1 MSKSIKILLFILL
14 LSTQAFAQY
23 ERGLIPIKN
32 YSTKDYN
39 GLEQIFDIT
48 VDSRGVVYAANG
60 MGLLELSGNTWKI
73 YKVNNES
80 NVRAIVID
88 PQGRI
93 FVGAQGEIG
102 YFSIDST
109 KKGILTYHVLY
120 DENDMDFGNIKYMI
134 YHEGKVY
141 FESKNKIF
149 VWDYDTIRTVPIS
162 GQSETVELLGLIHLS
177 GKLLTPV
184 KHKGYYTVGDSLNL
198 YYRKKS
204 EADRMASFAIPFD
217 KQSSLLLHTG
227 LGLRK
232 AREINGHPDFR
243 PFHTGIDSLMIKLKI
258 SSMINLDDHWFA
270 IGTNRGIYILDRKGK
285 LIRILNKSTGLIS
298 NYITSIS
305 MAPDGRLWVGT
316 EEGISVV
323 SIHSPVE
330 YFTEEKCNYEG
341 RILNITRFDKKL
353 FIITNSGLYF
363 MDQNTAPFPEMI
375 STESQAEQ
383 LSLSKF
389 SPYIKEYSKDMKSLQ
404 DTLKRQLVNPCWD
417 LSPFHFKEKDM
428 LLVAT
433 QEYIVGLNKNGN
445 LEKLLQCYPYESYQ
459 SQFDPRRVYIGLD
472 GGLQSVYLSP
482 SGKWIDEGRIP
493 DVNEV
498 VINITEDSQGNLWYS
513 TVQKGVFEIEK
524 PVFEN
529 HKIINPKI
537 HHYSEGL
544 IDGVVVKISKIDGKL
559 VFLSND
565 GVYSFNKQDS
575 TFTLFQAFGKEIN
588 HPKSTIFGLAQ
599 DKFRN
604 LWTIVIDDSTNT
616 TLTSVF
622 YSKLNAEKTYY
633 SQKVFAIENELVND
647 FFPDDKNI
655 TWFGGTYGLSKA
667 DATRFG
673 NQLPEYNTFI
683 TTVLANQ
690 DTAFGGYYFTE
701 KGVSLDQPESF
712 VKTFDYKFNSFT
724 FYFSAASPN
733 DLKKL
738 KYSWYMEGYENEKS
752 WMPWSDKTYKEYTN
766 LYEGD
771 YTFHVR
777 AMDVYG
783 NVSHEATYSFSINP
797 PWYRTIWAFIGYI
810 LFFVTFVWAAIRV
823 STRSLK
829 RIIKEATAEIQQQK
843 DELEE
848 KNRNIIDSIRYAQ
861 RIQEAVIPS
870 EGQFKQV
877 FKDSFILWRPRD
889 IVSGDFYWMM
899 RRDKQVYVTAA
910 DCTGHGVPGAFMS
923 IMGISFLNQI
933 TGLTETQNAA
943 DALNMLRHN
952 VITSLNKEGSVT
964 ATKDGMDIALCIID
978 YEKLRMDYAGAY
990 NPAYIIREGELIE
1003 IKADRMPIGVHER
1016 DNVPFTNKTFD
1027 LKEGDLIY
1035 LFSDGYIDQFG
1046 GPKGK
1051 KFMSKRFKRLLLEIH
1066 TLPMEQQKEKL
1077 WQTILEWRGEIEQ
1090 VDDII
1095 ILGIRI

>member
-1 MSKSIKILLFILL
+1 ML
-14 LSTQAFAQY
+14 
-23 ERGLIPIKN
+23 PVKN
-32 YSTKDYN
+32 FSTKDYN
-39 GLEQIFDIT
+39 GLEQIFDIQ
-48 VDSRGVVYAANG
+48 VDSRGIVYAANG
-60 MGLLELSGNTWKI
+60 MGLLELSGNSWKI

-80 NVRAIVID
+80 NVRAITID

-102 YFSIDST
+102 YFSIDSAQ
-109 KKGILTYHVLY
+109 KGMLTYHVLC
-120 DENDMDFGNIKYMI
+120 DENDVDFGNIKYMA
-134 YHEGKVY
+134 YHDGKVY
-141 FESKNKIF
+141 FESKSKIF
-149 VWDYDTIRTVPIS
+149 IWDYDTLKLMPVPLS
-162 GQSETVELLGLIHLS
+162 SNKDAFELLGLISLS

-184 KHKGYYTVGDSLNL
+184 KFTGYYIVGDSLQL

-204 EADRMASFAIPFD
+204 ESDRMASFAIPFD
-217 KQSSLLLHTG
+217 NQTNLFLHTG
-227 LGLRK
+227 QRLSKVQDL
-232 AREINGHPDFR
+232 NGR
-243 PFHTGIDSLMIKLKI
+243 PRFNTFHTGIDSLLTKLKT

-270 IGTNRGIYILDRKGK
+270 IGTNRGIYVLDKSGK
-285 LIRILNKSTGLIS
+285 LIRILNKNTGLIS
-298 NYITSIS
+298 NYVTSMS

-323 SIHSPVE
+323 SIHSPIE

-341 RILNITRFDKKL
+341 RILNITRFNRKL
-353 FIITNSGLYF
+353 FIITNSGLYHI
-363 MDQNTAPFPEMI
+363 DKNTLPFPEMI
-375 STESQAEQ
+375 STESQAKQ

-389 SPYIKEYSKDMKSLQ
+389 SPYIKEYSKEMKTLQ
-404 DTLKRQLVNPCWD
+404 DTLKSQLVNPCWD
-417 LSPFHFKEKDM
+417 LSQFHFKDKDL

-433 QEYIVGLNKNGN
+433 QEYIVGINKNGN
-445 LEKLLQCYPYESYQ
+445 LEKLLECYPYESYQ
-459 SQFDPRRVYIGLD
+459 SKTDPRRVYIGLD
-472 GGLQSVYLSP
+472 GGLQSVYLTP

-493 DVNEV
+493 DINEV
-498 VINITEDSQGNLWYS
+498 VINITEDDMGNLWYS
-513 TVQKGVFEIEK
+513 TVQKGVFEIKK
-524 PVFEN
+524 PVFKD
-529 HKIINPKI
+529 HKIFNPEI
-537 HHYSEGL
+537 HRYTKGL
-544 IDGVVVKISKIDGKL
+544 LDGVVVKISKINGEL
-559 VFLSND
+559 VFLSNN
-565 GVYSFNKQDS
+565 GVYKFNTQDS
-575 TFTLFQAFGKEIN
+575 TFELFQAFGKEIN
-588 HPKSTIFGLAQ
+588 HPQSTIFGLTQ
-599 DKFRN
+599 DNFRN

-622 YSKLNAEKTYY
+622 YSKLNAEKTYH
-633 SQKVFAIENELVND
+633 SQKIFAIENELVND
-647 FFPDDKNI
+647 FYPDTKNI

-667 DATRFG
+667 DAARFG
-673 NQLPEYNTFI
+673 NRLPEYNTYI
-683 TTVLANQ
+683 TTVLTNQ

-701 KGVSLDQPESF
+701 NGVSLKQPESY

-733 DLKKL
+733 DLKSL

-752 WMPWSDKTYKEYTN
+752 WTPWTDKTYKEYTN

-810 LFFVTFVWAAIRV
+810 LFFVAFVWGAIRV

-870 EGQFKQV
+870 ESQFKQV

-899 RRDKQVYVTAA
+899 RRDNQVFVTAA

-952 VITSLNKEGSVT
+952 VITSLNKEGSET

-978 YEKLRMDYAGAY
+978 FENMKMDYAGAY
-990 NPAYIIREGELIE
+990 NPAYIIRNGELIE

-1016 DNVPFTNKTFD
+1016 DNVPFTNKTTE
-1027 LKEGDLIY
+1027 LREGDLIY

-1051 KFMSKRFKRLLLEIH
+1051 KFMSKRFKRLLLEIYS
-1066 TLPMEQQKEKL
+1066 LPMEQQKEKL
-1077 WQTILEWRGEIEQ
+1077 WQTIIEWRGDIEQ